1 MYFAILRY
9 LSIGELSRS
18 GRHLCDIISI
28 IHQRYEPSAAPG
40 ARRKR
45 WGPGGSG
52 ERSTEKRATRRVGRG
67 NYVFRESTELHSTEE
82 LWIGALPRCRCE
94 KRAIPKPPHLPVTF
108 SIGTTDKRTSERK
121 RESEREGG
129 MGRRRRK
136 RREAS
141 ATRRRRN
148 KRRYVNEI
156 K

>member
-1 MYFAILRY
+1 MRY
-9 LSIGELSRS
+9 NIDNTSGVRTKRRAGGEKKKMGAGRS
-18 GRHLCDIISI
+18 G
-28 IHQRYEPSAAPG
+28 E
-40 ARRKR
+40 K
-45 WGPGGSG
+45 
-52 ERSTEKRATRRVGRG
+52 STEKRATHRVGRD

-94 KRAIPKPPHLPVTF
+94 ERAIPKPPHLPVTF
-108 SIGTTDKRTSERK
+108 SIGATDKRTSERK
-121 RESEREGG
+121 REQKRGKEREGG
-129 MGRRRRK
+129 GK